1 MSLRSRRSQGCNPK
15 APLRCHALKGKKS
28 PDMVVKENIKTR
40 DAARTC
46 RALPAA
52 PGNAAG
58 PGRHQGYRSSSTETA
73 QPQMPLRNSKAWD
86 FFFFQAESSC
96 APGCSSLE
104 NAVSS
109 TEPLQGCPHPRG
121 CTPACHSA
129 AAPLPKPLKNVT
141 NYTSNSTLNST
152 MFNKPFRLRLLSR

>member
-1 MSLRSRRSQGCNPK
+1 MSLRSRRSQACNPK

-28 PDMVVKENIKTR
+28 PDIVVKENIKTR

-86 FFFFQAESSC
+86 FFFFFKRRAAVPQAAAAWKMPWAAQSLC
-96 APGCSSLE
+96 RAALTPG
-104 NAVSS
+104 
-109 TEPLQGCPHPRG
+109 
-121 CTPACHSA
+121 
-129 AAPLPKPLKNVT
+129 AAPLPATLPL
-141 NYTSNSTLNST
+141 
-152 MFNKPFRLRLLSR
+152 LRSQSHSRMLLITPATQL

>member
-86 FFFFQAESSC
+86 FFLFSSGEQLC
-96 APGCSSLE
+96 PRLQQPGKCREQHRASAGLPSSPGLHPCLPLCRCSAPKATQEC
-104 NAVSS
+104 
-109 TEPLQGCPHPRG
+109 
-121 CTPACHSA
+121 
-129 AAPLPKPLKNVT
+129 
-141 NYTSNSTLNST
+141 Y
-152 MFNKPFRLRLLSR
+152 